1 MNRSNI
7 NSQSSQRRSDSD
19 ADTVLI
25 VFVQCIAFRDVN
37 PVSPVH
43 FLVIPVKPIPQI
55 SSCDKSDQALLGHL
69 LYVAQSLAK
78 DDPAMDDGYRVGEFS
93 L

>member
-1 MNRSNI
+1 M
-7 NSQSSQRRSDSD
+7 
-19 ADTVLI
+19 
-25 VFVQCIAFRDVN
+25 
-37 PVSPVH
+37 SPVH